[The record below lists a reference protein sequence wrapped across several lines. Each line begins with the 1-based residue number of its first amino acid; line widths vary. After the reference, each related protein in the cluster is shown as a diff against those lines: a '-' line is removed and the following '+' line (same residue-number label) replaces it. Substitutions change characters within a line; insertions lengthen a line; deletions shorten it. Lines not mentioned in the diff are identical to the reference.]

1 MVEWECPACN
11 RTLQAEEKSAG
22 KKARCPGCGKIQ
34 LVPTPP
40 DQTDKTKHPDWSS
53 SAGQAIT
60 SPEPSVPSAAGWR
73 TVRLGLGIV
82 YFSMFI
88 SVLGMLV
95 VAIPPM
101 LFLVGRGFLSI
112 LSIVPGMLAI
122 LAGGLLSFVGEC
134 MCCTVPDKA
143 IRKLV
148 VGAVACSSVGPPIY
162 QVLFFAGRA
171 LGWPWLAPIGSGLV
185 SLASYIL
192 FLFFLRKVAQF
203 FRDDRLG
210 RSVNRSVAF
219 LGGAQILGAIG
230 AVAGVLALLPLIA
243 PFMGGNVD
251 PRHAYLFWVAG
262 PCLIMGIVGYFWF
275 AHLVSRIR
283 GVIPVGAARGAF
295 LPS

>member
-82 YFSMFI
+82 YVSMFI

-101 LFLVGRGFLSI
+101 LFLVGRGFEGIRLI
-112 LSIVPGMLAI
+112 VPLTVPGMLAI

-143 IRKLV
+143 MRKLV
-148 VGAVACSSVGPPIY
+148 VGAVACSIVWPPIY
-162 QVLFFAGRA
+162 QVLIFAGRA

-219 LGGAQILGAIG
+219 LGGAQILGVIG
-230 AVAGVLALLPLIA
+230 AAAGVLAVIVPLW
-243 PFMGGNVD
+243 GGNVD
-251 PRHAYLFWVAG
+251 PRLGYLSW
-262 PCLIMGIVGYFWF
+262 PCLIIGIIGNRWF
-275 AHLVSRIR
+275 AHLVRRIR
-283 GVIPVGAARGAF
+283 RIIPVGAARGTF
-295 LPS
+295 LPN